1 VFFNFII
8 KIHYIDE
15 LNRVANGLIVEMH
28 NFLYNSSVGSIYLSV
43 VIPCYDEMANLQ
55 KGVLDKI
62 GHFLTTKNVPY
73 EVIIVDD
80 GSKDGSVEFIE
91 KFIKDN
97 RHFSL
102 IKNPHYG
109 KAGAVT
115 TGMLAAKGEF
125 RLFTDM
131 DQATPIEEVNKLLP
145 FLEKKEYDIAIGS
158 RNTARKG
165 APFIRLFISQSSVIL
180 RKYMIGMRELSDTQ
194 CGFKLFSGKATD
206 DIFTRYK
213 KIKHG
218 FTAIKGTAITFG
230 ADIELLYLAKKHE
243 YKIKEVPINW
253 LHVETR
259 RVNPIRD
266 SVTGVLDLVTIKKN
280 IRAGIYK

>member
-1 VFFNFII
+1 M
-8 KIHYIDE
+8 E
-15 LNRVANGLIVEMH
+15 T
-28 NFLYNSSVGSIYLSV
+28 IYLSV
-43 VIPCYDEMANLQ
+43 IIPCYDEMANLQ

-62 GHFLTTKNVPY
+62 AHFLEKKKISY
-73 EVIIVDD
+73 QVIIVDD

-97 RHFSL
+97 PHFSL

-115 TGMLAAKGEF
+115 TGMLSAKGQY

-131 DQATPIEEVNKLLP
+131 DQATPIEEINKLLP
-145 FLEKKEYDIAIGS
+145 FLESKEYDVAIGS
-158 RNTARKG
+158 RNTVRKG
-165 APFIRLFISQSSVIL
+165 APMVRLFISQSAIIL
-180 RKYMIGMRELSDTQ
+180 RKYMIGMSELSDTQ

-206 DIFTRYK
+206 DIFVRYK

-218 FTAIKGTAITFG
+218 FAEISGTAITFG
-230 ADIELLYLAKKHE
+230 ADIELLYLAMHHG
-243 YKIKEVPINW
+243 YKIKEVPIQW

-259 RVNPIRD
+259 RVNPLRD
-266 SVTGVLDLVTIKKN
+266 SITGVLDLIAIKKN
-280 IRAGIYK
+280 IITGIYR

>member
-1 VFFNFII
+1 M
-8 KIHYIDE
+8 DT
-15 LNRVANGLIVEMH
+15 
-28 NFLYNSSVGSIYLSV
+28 IYLSV

-62 GHFLTTKNVPY
+62 AHFFNEKKITY
-73 EVIIVDD
+73 EVIVVDD

-91 KFIKDN
+91 KFIRDN
-97 RHFSL
+97 HHFTL

-109 KAGAVT
+109 KSGAVT
-115 TGMLAAKGEF
+115 TGMLQARGEY

-145 FLEKKEYDIAIGS
+145 FLESGAYDIAIGS
-158 RNTARKG
+158 RSTARKG
-165 APFIRLFISQSSVIL
+165 APFIRLFISQCSVFL

-194 CGFKLFSGKATD
+194 CGFKLFTGKATD
-206 DIFTRYK
+206 DVFESYK

-218 FTAIKGTAITFG
+218 FTKIKGTAITFG
-230 ADIELLYLAKKHE
+230 ADIELLYIAKNHG

-259 RVNPIRD
+259 RVNPLRD
-266 SVTGVLDLVTIKKN
+266 SITGVLDLVTIKQN
-280 IRAGIYK
+280 ILSGVYK